1 MTRSFL
7 SLAVA
12 VLLAG
17 AAGQAAAQA
26 THEIRLEA
34 DPAADQYRFVP
45 AQITARPGD
54 VLIFRV
60 TKGGPHSVVFE
71 EQGMPAG
78 AKQILSGALPDRTSD
93 LGSPLLNNGAVYRV
107 TLPANLPHGR
117 YPFYCLPHRA
127 YDMRGELT
135 VK

>member
-7 SLAVA
+7 SFAVA
-12 VLLAG
+12 VLLT
-17 AAGQAAAQA
+17 AAAAPVAAQA

-45 AQITARPGD
+45 AQVTARPGD
-54 VLIFRV
+54 VLVFRAV
-60 TKGGPHSVVFE
+60 KGGPHSVVFE

-78 AKQILSGALPDRTSD
+78 AKQILSAALPDRTSD
-93 LGSPLLNNGAVYRV
+93 LGSPLLNTGAAWRV
-107 TLPANLPHGR
+107 TLPANLPRGR